1 MKGKHIVIGITGSIA
16 AYKIPNLVRML
27 VKEEAEVKVIM
38 TPAAK
43 DFVTPLTLA
52 TLSMNPVI
60 TEPFNSDTGTWNN
73 HVELGQWADVML
85 FAPVTANTLGK
96 MVSGIADNFLVTSYL
111 SAKCPVFIAPAMDLD
126 MYLHP
131 TTQRNIQTLREAGN
145 IIIEPQTGE
154 LASGLSGPGRMEEPQ
169 EIIRLL
175 RDFLEK
181 RNLFHKKKVLV
192 TAGPTHEPIDPVMY
206 IGNHSSGTM
215 GFALAEAFAMMG
227 ANVSLITGPTTLPTR
242 HPSIVRTNIQTASE
256 LREACLKESPSADI
270 IIMAAAVADY
280 APETF
285 SARKIKKT
293 KDTLILKLKPTR
305 DILSE
310 IAKKKRKDQILVGF
324 ALETEHERK
333 NAMLKLQAKK
343 LDYIVLNSLNDP
355 GAGFGITTNKVT
367 IFDKQ
372 GIIHEGTLKDKHE
385 VALDIINAIT
395 RSSLPK
401 KPS

>member
-1 MKGKHIVIGITGSIA
+1 
-16 AYKIPNLVRML
+16 
-27 VKEEAEVKVIM
+27 
-38 TPAAK
+38 
-43 DFVTPLTLA
+43 
-52 TLSMNPVI
+52 
-60 TEPFNSDTGTWNN
+60 
-73 HVELGQWADVML
+73 
-85 FAPVTANTLGK
+85 
-96 MVSGIADNFLVTSYL
+96 
-111 SAKCPVFIAPAMDLD
+111 
-126 MYLHP
+126 
-131 TTQRNIQTLREAGN
+131 
-145 IIIEPQTGE
+145 
-154 LASGLSGPGRMEEPQ
+154 
-169 EIIRLL
+169 
-175 RDFLEK
+175 
-181 RNLFHKKKVLV
+181 
-192 TAGPTHEPIDPVMY
+192 
-206 IGNHSSGTM
+206 M